1 MLEPTPEQMSNPT
14 PDGQDERQP
23 QPVRSRREY
32 WQWITE
38 QSKKAEEVTP
48 PDEGAAPPQDV
59 AAQAEAP
66 AEADSPQDVAA
77 QAEVPA
83 EVASPTGDA
92 APPQEPPQPP
102 DHPAWPR
109 RPLRLPRLH
118 FGSPFWTIASI
129 FSLTVNLILIL
140 VLILLAREIFGI
152 KNALQNQLI
161 NGLYNNFTLMDQ
173 ASIKTTIPIHTSV
186 PAKFDL
192 PLNTVTTVVLQK
204 DVLMKNAKVV
214 SLTTGGL
221 TITNAPA
228 DIVLPMGTSL
238 PVSLNLTVPVD
249 QQIPVNLNVVVDIP
263 LNQTE
268 LHAPFVGL
276 QNVVNPYKLLLD
288 GTPNTLRDAV
298 CGQNGSDFCKW
309 IIP

>member
-1 MLEPTPEQMSNPT
+1 MSESIPEKLNTPELDLTQAP
-14 PDGQDERQP
+14 PAQP
-23 QPVRSRREY
+23 GRSRREY
-32 WQWITE
+32 WNMISE
-38 QSKKAEEVTP
+38 QARQAMGVLPVEESPILPDDTP
-48 PDEGAAPPQDV
+48 PQPAVEETAPVEIAAAAESAARPP
-59 AAQAEAP
+59 E
-66 AEADSPQDVAA
+66 
-77 QAEVPA
+77 
-83 EVASPTGDA
+83 
-92 APPQEPPQPP
+92 EPPQPP
-102 DHPAWPR
+102 AHPGKPP

-129 FSLTVNLILIL
+129 FSLVVNLILIL
-140 VLILLAREIFGI
+140 VLIFLAREIFGI

-161 NGLYNNFTLMDQ
+161 NGLYDNFTQMDQ

-192 PLNTVTTVVLQK
+192 PLNTVTTVILQK
-204 DVLMKNAKVV
+204 DVLMKNARVV

-228 DIVLPMGTSL
+228 DITLPAGTAL
-238 PVSLNLTVPVD
+238 PVSLNLVVPVD
-249 QQIPVNLNVVVDIP
+249 QKIPVDLTVEVNIP

-276 QNVVNPYKLLLD
+276 QNVISPYKTLLD